1 MTVLR
6 AAIVALFIWPALAGA
21 APEPAV
27 ELNGRVLQELY
38 GGVVVDQTITVAG
51 QDFYQYFIVLW
62 RDKPLSEQY
71 AISIHERPSARWGN
85 QVWIE
90 FAQRRVFQ
98 TILPA
103 SRAGIKP
110 VSEQAA
116 EIAYQNVVDTEVQRL
131 LFRDLD
137 LGADEM

>member
-1 MTVLR
+1 MTLLHTI
-6 AAIVALFIWPALAGA
+6 IVALFAWLASA
-21 APEPAV
+21 NASAEPVA

-85 QVWIE
+85 EVWVE
-90 FAQRRVFQ
+90 YAQRRVFQ
-98 TILPA
+98 TILPT
-103 SRAGIKP
+103 SRANIKP
-110 VSEQAA
+110 VSEQAV
-116 EIAYQNVVDTEVQRL
+116 ELAYQNVVDTEVQRL
-131 LFRDLD
+131 LFRNQDI
-137 LGADEM
+137 GADEF